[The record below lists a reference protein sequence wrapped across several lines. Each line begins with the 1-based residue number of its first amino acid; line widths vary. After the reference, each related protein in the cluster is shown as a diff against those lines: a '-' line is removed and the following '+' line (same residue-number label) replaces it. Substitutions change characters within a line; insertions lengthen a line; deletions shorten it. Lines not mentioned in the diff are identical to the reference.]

1 MHLAKHAVQGF
12 MEAHSSY
19 EGAEVPDTAG
29 GIAFNDA
36 RFLRELGGVLDLDQ
50 LPDASGSDSSSDE
63 GSFFS
68 GTDSSEAA
76 SNGDDA
82 APGKGAAPAPAV
94 DRLSLPGPLDG
105 HKKLPAARMAANS
118 LPGLRPATPDIAAQ
132 RPEPQHSPSS
142 NVEAMQSHSPGAASE
157 GWEVDTATDSDD
169 EPGFSGAYDA
179 ALSEQLAGTSLAKTF
194 PVVQERGTS
203 APADDDRG
211 AAKAGASAGSQLPA
225 GESVTGGLQP
235 VDVDLNL
242 VQSLL
247 ASYAGQQ
254 GLAGPASNLAGLMGL
269 HLPDNTDDASHM

>member
-1 MHLAKHAVQGF
+1 

-29 GIAFNDA
+29 GIEFNDA

-50 LPDASGSDSSSDE
+50 LPDASGSDSDSDE
-63 GSFFS
+63 GSFS
-68 GTDSSEAA
+68 GSDSDETA
-76 SNGDDA
+76 SNGDGA

-105 HKKLPAARMAANS
+105 RDKLPAARMAANS

-142 NVEAMQSHSPGAASE
+142 NVEAMQLHSPGAASK

-179 ALSEQLAGTSLAKTF
+179 ALAEQLAGTTLAKTF
-194 PVVQERGTS
+194 PVVQEPVTS

-211 AAKAGASAGSQLPA
+211 AAKAGASAGSQFTVPA

-269 HLPDNTDDASHM
+269 HLPDNTDDASHV